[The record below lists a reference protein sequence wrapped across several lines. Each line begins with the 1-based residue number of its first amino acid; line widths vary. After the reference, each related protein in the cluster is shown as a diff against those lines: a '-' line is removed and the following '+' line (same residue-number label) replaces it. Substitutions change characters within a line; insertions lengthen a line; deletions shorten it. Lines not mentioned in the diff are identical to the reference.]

1 MNATGHGQR
10 LRLYRLW
17 RTAAILCALG
27 AVEIAVLA
35 WQRQQ
40 PWLASVCLPLVAV
53 ARMGRAPGRR
63 PPPDALAPA
72 RVTRVADRPGIPHIR
87 RVPPPGGFHA
97 V

>member
-1 MNATGHGQR
+1 MNAAGHGQR

-53 ARMGRAPGRR
+53 AVWAARR
-63 PPPDALAPA
+63 GGTL
-72 RVTRVADRPGIPHIR
+72 R
-87 RVPPPGGFHA
+87 RTL
-97 V
+97 